1 MTPFVYRLFSAGSA
15 TMTTHHMT
23 AAERL
28 GALRTAL
35 ARQNLSGFVIP
46 LTDEHMSEY
55 VGDYAKRLAW
65 LTGFTGSAGSAVVT
79 RDKAAMFTDGRYT
92 LQVRAQ
98 VPDALYSYEPVPDTS
113 PAAWLAANTTAGDV
127 IGYDPWYH
135 TRNWVTATRD
145 MLTRQNVSLRAVAQ
159 NPVDTVW
166 TDQPAPSLA
175 PIVVHPDQFA
185 GRSSADKRADIAA
198 QLRDR
203 KLDAAIISAL
213 DSIAWLFNIRGTDVE
228 RTPVPRSFAIL
239 SADGT
244 ATLFC
249 EPGKVTEDV
258 RAHLG
263 SDVGLQPRAAFI
275 DHIKSLG
282 TAKKTVLFDP
292 DTSVAAVWEALD
304 SAGATIIDGADPCI
318 LQKACKN
325 AAELAGTRAAHI
337 RDGAAVS
344 RFIGWVTAKALNG
357 GVDELTAVQKLY
369 DIRAEN
375 NLFRDTSFDTISG
388 AGPNG
393 AVIHYRAS
401 PETNRPLKKGEL
413 FLLDSGGQYLDG
425 TTDITRTMAIGD
437 AGAEEKQRFTRVLK
451 GHIAIA
457 TVRFPKGTTGR
468 QLDTLARVALWQQ
481 GLDYEHGTGHGVG
494 SYLSVHEGPQRIAKM
509 GSDIEL
515 KPGMILSNEPGYYKP
530 GSYGIRIENLIVV
543 REDKRASD
551 EKEML
556 AFETLTMAPIDRSLV
571 DVSLLTETERAWLNN
586 YHAEVRE
593 KLLPQ
598 LTDDTRGWLEAATA
612 VI

>member
-1 MTPFVYRLFSAGSA
+1 MCDA
-15 TMTTHHMT
+15 MTTHQMT
-23 AAERL
+23 AAARL
-28 GALRTAL
+28 DALRAAL
-35 ARQNLSGFVIP
+35 AAQNLAGFMIP

-65 LTGFTGSAGSAVVT
+65 LTGFTGSAGAAAVT
-79 RDKAAMFTDGRYT
+79 RTKAAMFTDGRYT

-98 VPDALYSYEPVPDTS
+98 VPDALYSYEPVPETS
-113 PAAWLAANTTAGDV
+113 PASWLAANTTTGDV

-135 TRNWVTATRD
+135 TRSWVAATRD
-145 MLTRQNVSLRAVAQ
+145 MLARQDVKLRAVQQ
-159 NPVDTVW
+159 NPIDTIW
-166 TDQPAPSLA
+166 ADQPAPSLA
-175 PIVVHPDQFA
+175 PILVHPDQFA
-185 GRSSADKRADIAA
+185 GRSSADKRADITAR
-198 QLRDR
+198 LRER
-203 KLDAAIISAL
+203 KIDAAIISAL

-249 EPGKVTEDV
+249 ELEKVTAEV
-258 RAHLG
+258 RTHLG
-263 SDVGLQPRAAFI
+263 SDIAIQPRAAFV
-275 DHIKSLG
+275 DHVKSLG
-282 TAKKTVLFDP
+282 AAKKTVLFDP
-292 DTSVAAVWEALD
+292 DTTVVAVWEALH
-304 SAGATIIDGADPCI
+304 SSGAIIIDGADPCI

-325 AAELAGTRAAHI
+325 EAELSGTRAAHI

-344 RFIGWVTAKALNG
+344 RFVSWVTKKALNG

-393 AVIHYRAS
+393 AIIHYRAS

-451 GHIAIA
+451 GHIALA

-494 SYLSVHEGPQRIAKM
+494 SYLSVHEGPQRIAKW

-543 REDKRASD
+543 REDKRAGD

-556 AFETLTMAPIDRSLV
+556 AFETITMAPIDRTLV
-571 DVSLLTETERAWLNN
+571 DVSLLTAAELDWLNH
-586 YHAEVRE
+586 YHIEVRE

-598 LTDDTRGWLEAATA
+598 LPDDMHGWMEAATA
-612 VI
+612 AI